1 MNAVFK
7 WFKNARSVSLVQ
19 SIMPAILA
27 VVLAAGSPG
36 FDILM
41 AILAVIGI
49 AAAHLAMN
57 LADDYFD
64 YRVDMLGD
72 RDKVE
77 RRGFRAMMV
86 KYPYLTDGSETPAS
100 LMRAILCLLAVA
112 AVCGAGIFFFRLKE
126 NGFAGPEGCW
136 WIAAVAVL
144 AGFLGFFYSA
154 PPFKFGYRGLGEP
167 VIGFIFGPLL
177 MLGCHYAVAGYVSSE
192 VVWVSAAVGLLVM
205 NILYTHS
212 FIDIAGDAESNKM
225 TLARLF
231 RTGSQRLAVA
241 WTINLLPYVIIVA
254 GAVLNRLEPAFVAVL
269 FVLPRSLWLCGSL
282 RDFAKGRTGVPDIP
296 PLVLGTMRG
305 WERYK
310 AMGIDWFMMRWLTS
324 RNITGLFCLIII
336 IAKLL
341 SLIFFRH

>member
-1 MNAVFK
+1 MNFVRK
-7 WFKNARSVSLVQ
+7 WLKNARSVSLVQ
-19 SIMPAILA
+19 SVMPAVLA

-41 AILAVIGI
+41 ALLAVVGTG
-49 AAAHLAMN
+49 AAHLAMN

-72 RDKVE
+72 RDRVE

-100 LMRAILCLLAVA
+100 LLRAILCLLAA
-112 AVCGAGIFFFRLKE
+112 AGACGLGIFLFRLHQ
-126 NGFAGPEGCW
+126 NGFCGPQGCW
-136 WIAAVAVL
+136 WIVAIAAT
-144 AGFLGFFYSA
+144 AGLLGIFYSA
-154 PPFKFGYRGLGEP
+154 PPLKLGYRGLGEP
-167 VIGFIFGPLL
+167 VIGIIFGPLL

-192 VVWVSAAVGLLVM
+192 VAWVSAAVGLLVM

-212 FIDIAGDAESNKM
+212 FIDIAGDTESNKM
-225 TLARLF
+225 TLARLLGND
-231 RTGSQRLAVA
+231 RLRLAAVWA
-241 WTINLLPYVIIVA
+241 INLLPYIIIVA

-282 RDFAKGRTGVPDIP
+282 RDFAKGKTGVPDMP
-296 PLVLGTMRG
+296 PLILGAMKG

-324 RNITGLFCLIII
+324 RNVTGSFCLIII

-341 SLIFFRH
+341 SLIFFN

>member
-1 MNAVFK
+1 MNSFLK

-19 SIMPAILA
+19 SIMPAVLA
-27 VVLAAGSPG
+27 SVLAAGSPG
-36 FDILM
+36 FNIFM
-41 AILAVIGI
+41 ALLAVAGV
-49 AAAHLAMN
+49 ASAHLAMN

-77 RRGFRAMMV
+77 RKGFRAMMV
-86 KYPYLTDGSETPAS
+86 KYPYLVDGSETPAS
-100 LMRAILCLLAVA
+100 LMRAILSMLAFSL
-112 AVCGAGIFFFRLKE
+112 VCGLGIFLFRLNE
-126 NGFAGPEGCW
+126 NGFCGMQGCW
-136 WIAAVAVL
+136 WIIAIAAA
-144 AGFLGFFYSA
+144 AGFLGIFYSA

-167 VIGFIFGPLL
+167 VTGIIFGPLL
-177 MLGCHYAVAGYVSSE
+177 MLGCHYSACGSISPE
-192 VVWVSAAVGLLVM
+192 VVWISVAVGLLVM

-225 TLARLF
+225 TLARLL
-231 RTGSQRLAVA
+231 RTGGQRLAAA
-241 WTINLLPYVIIVA
+241 WIINLLPYVIIVA
-254 GAVLNRLEPAFVAVL
+254 GAVLGYLEPAYLAVL

-282 RDFAKGRTGVPDIP
+282 RDFARGRTGVPEMP
-296 PLVLGTMRG
+296 PLILGTMRG

-324 RNITGLFCLIII
+324 RNITGAFCVIII

-341 SLIFFRH
+341 SLVIEF